1 MDIEIINASRTFLRE
16 CKFAVFA
23 QNLKTKIRIILK
35 GNYFLDMYYNKTLGK
50 YAYTL
55 VMENRRVI
63 GWDNAPHHK
72 GLDNF
77 PHHFHT
83 TDGQTLPSKLKG
95 NPETDVYIVIEVVN
109 KFFVSTQHTIK
120 MKRRQQRKTTST
132 T

>member
-1 MDIEIINASRTFLRE
+1 MDIEIINASRIFLRE

-23 QNLKTKIRIILK
+23 QNLKTKIRIVLK
-35 GNYFLDMYYNKTLGK
+35 GDYFMDMYYNKTLGK

-55 VMENRRVI
+55 VKENRRII

-83 TDGQTLPSKLKG
+83 ADNQTIPSKLIG
-95 NPETDVYIVIEVVN
+95 NPEVDVYIVIEAVN
-109 KFFVSTQHTIK
+109 KFFVSSQQ
-120 MKRRQQRKTTST
+120 MKRRQQRKTSST
-132 T
+132 

>member
-1 MDIEIINASRTFLRE
+1 MDIEIINASRIFLRE

-23 QNLKTKIRIILK
+23 QNLKTKIRIVLK
-35 GNYFLDMYYNKTLGK
+35 GDYFMDMYYNKTLGK

-55 VMENRRVI
+55 VKENRRII

-83 TDGQTLPSKLKG
+83 ADNQTIPSKLIG
-95 NPETDVYIVIEVVN
+95 NPEVDVYIVIETVN
-109 KFFVSTQHTIK
+109 KFFVSSQQT
-120 MKRRQQRKTTST
+120 KRRQQRKTSST
-132 T
+132 

>member
-1 MDIEIINASRTFLRE
+1 MNIEIINASRIFLRE

-23 QNLKTKIRIILK
+23 QNLKTKIRIVLK
-35 GNYFLDMYYNKTLGK
+35 GDYFMDMYYNKTLGK

-55 VMENRRVI
+55 VKENRRII

-83 TDGQTLPSKLKG
+83 ADNQTIPSKLKG
-95 NPETDVYIVIEVVN
+95 NPEVDVYIVIETVN
-109 KFFVSTQHTIK
+109 KFFVSSQQ
-120 MKRRQQRKTTST
+120 MKRRQQRKTSST
-132 T
+132 

>member
-1 MDIEIINASRTFLRE
+1 MDIEIINASRIFLRE

-23 QNLKTKIRIILK
+23 QNLKTKIRIVLK
-35 GNYFLDMYYNKTLGK
+35 GDYFMDMYYNKTLGK

-55 VMENRRVI
+55 VKENRRII

-83 TDGQTLPSKLKG
+83 ADNQTIPSKLIG
-95 NPETDVYIVIEVVN
+95 NPEVDVYIVIEAVN
-109 KFFVSTQHTIK
+109 KFFVSSQRT
-120 MKRRQQRKTTST
+120 KRRQQRKTSST
-132 T
+132 WHR